1 LIDVQNVEPAL
12 TLQTLLL
19 FLLSVAMGA
28 IVAAVLMPAWFP
40 GLAGSVLGESPKVF
54 WFLSRASALVSF
66 ALLWLSMALGLTISN
81 KLARLWPGGPAAFDV
96 HQYTSLLGLA
106 LAIFHALILM
116 GDAYIAYDLQQVL
129 IPFAS
134 VNYKPIWVGLGQLGL
149 YGWALVAFS
158 FYVRAKTG
166 TRTWRTIHFVS
177 FAVFMLGLVHGLMS
191 GTDSGAVWVARL
203 YWYAGGSL
211 FALLCYRILVN
222 PRLPF
227 LKIFAKPTPAKNISA
242 APMQNGPGR
251 IPGLVDL
258 PQAVIIPGDETLVV
272 QIAPTETASN
282 VRSPQTQ
289 GPAPALGQVGRN
301 HP

>member
-1 LIDVQNVEPAL
+1 VALERPALIDVENSEPAM

-28 IVAAVLMPAWFP
+28 IVAAVLLPAWWP
-40 GLAGSVLGESPKVF
+40 GLAGSLLGESPKAF

-81 KLARLWPGGPAAFDV
+81 RLARLWPGGPAAFDV

-106 LAIFHALILM
+106 LALFHALILM

-134 VNYKPIWVGLGQLGL
+134 VNYRPVWVGLGQLGL
-149 YGWALVAFS
+149 YTWAMVAFS

-166 TRTWRTIHFVS
+166 TRAWRTIHFVS
-177 FAVFMLGLVHGLMS
+177 FAVFMLALVHGLLS
-191 GTDSGAVWVARL
+191 GTDSSTVWAARM

-211 FALLCYRILVN
+211 LALLCYRILVN

-227 LKIFAKPTPAKNISA
+227 LKSFVKQAPTPSIS
-242 APMQNGPGR
+242 PEPLQK
-251 IPGLVDL
+251 
-258 PQAVIIPGDETLVV
+258 
-272 QIAPTETASN
+272 
-282 VRSPQTQ
+282 
-289 GPAPALGQVGRN
+289 
-301 HP
+301 